1 MDLKKLAG
9 VWALLFGATA
19 SAGEP
24 FVVKD
29 IRVEGIQ
36 RTEAGTV
43 FSYLPLKVGDTVT
56 DERATAALHALFS
69 TGFFKDVQLL
79 ADQGVLVVRVQ
90 ERPTIASV
98 ELNGIKDFPKPQLL
112 DNLKLVG
119 LAEGRIFDKAMLEK
133 SEQELKRQ
141 YIARGKYA
149 VEVTTT
155 VTELERNRVAVKL
168 DVTEGDPSKIR
179 QINFVGNTHYRDKTL
194 LGEMKLTTPGIFT
207 WLTNNDQYSKPKLQ
221 ADMEAIRSLY
231 LNSGYMDFSIDSTQV
246 SISAD
251 KKDIYIT
258 LNITEG
264 EPYTVSDIKMAVAK
278 GEFGDEQ
285 LRGMINIRPGQT
297 FSRQALTEASDRIRE
312 ELGDKGY
319 AFANISAIPDIDK
332 DAHQVAFTF
341 MVDPMQRAYVRRI
354 NVNGNDKT
362 KDEVVRREFRQM
374 EGGWF
379 STSKIKK
386 SKQRLDRLG
395 FFGATN
401 VETQP
406 VSGSSDQLDLNL
418 SVEEKPTGNFQIGA
432 GFSNGEGITLLA
444 GVTQSNLF
452 GTGNSLSTQINPS
465 KINQTLSVSYTNPYY
480 TDNGIS
486 RGFDAFRRRTDGTT
500 TSISQFTSKTYGGGV
515 RFGVPVNDDE
525 SFQYGLSLE
534 DTTLAL
540 NSNSPQQFIDYVN
553 TFGTHNQNVLGTIG
567 WTRDT
572 RDSAVYATEGETQR
586 AFLEASLPVSGQRF
600 YKLTYIQQ
608 WFYPLTK
615 ELSLRLNG
623 DLGVAGGYSGME
635 LPFFKNLFAG
645 GTGSVRGYDL
655 SSLGPRDINNN
666 TLGGTKRV
674 VGNIELLFPIPGM
687 EKNRSVRLSAFI
699 DGGALSGKKSEVP
712 ASMGMRYSAGV
723 GLNWFS
729 PAGPLQFSWAKPL
742 NDKPQDKVQN
752 FQFTLGGFF

>member
-1 MDLKKLAG
+1 
-9 VWALLFGATA
+9 
-19 SAGEP
+19 
-24 FVVKD
+24 
-29 IRVEGIQ
+29 
-36 RTEAGTV
+36 
-43 FSYLPLKVGDTVT
+43 
-56 DERATAALHALFS
+56 
-69 TGFFKDVQLL
+69 
-79 ADQGVLVVRVQ
+79 
-90 ERPTIASV
+90 
-98 ELNGIKDFPKPQLL
+98 
-112 DNLKLVG
+112 
-119 LAEGRIFDKAMLEK
+119 
-133 SEQELKRQ
+133 
-141 YIARGKYA
+141 
-149 VEVTTT
+149 
-155 VTELERNRVAVKL
+155 
-168 DVTEGDPSKIR
+168 VTEGDPSKIR

-194 LGEMKLTTPGIFT
+194 LGEMKLTTPGMFT
-207 WLTNNDQYSKPKLQ
+207 WLTNNDQYSKPKLE

-264 EPYTVSDIKMAVAK
+264 EPYTVSELKMAVAK
-278 GEFGDEQ
+278 GEFSDEE
-285 LRGMINIRPGQT
+285 LRGMIDIRPGQT
-297 FSRQALTEASDRIRE
+297 FSRQALTEASDKIRE

-332 DAHQVAFTF
+332 DTHQVAFTF

-354 NVNGNDKT
+354 NVTGNDKT

-401 VETQP
+401 VETQA

-452 GTGNSLSTQINPS
+452 GTGNSLSTQINTS

-500 TSISQFTSKTYGGGV
+500 TSISQFTSETYGGGV

-534 DTTLAL
+534 DTNLAL

-600 YKLTYIQQ
+600 YKFTYIQQ

-666 TLGGTKRV
+666 SLGGTKRV

-742 NDKPQDKVQN
+742 NDQPQDKVQN

>member
-1 MDLKKLAG
+1 
-9 VWALLFGATA
+9 
-19 SAGEP
+19 
-24 FVVKD
+24 
-29 IRVEGIQ
+29 
-36 RTEAGTV
+36 
-43 FSYLPLKVGDTVT
+43 
-56 DERATAALHALFS
+56 
-69 TGFFKDVQLL
+69 
-79 ADQGVLVVRVQ
+79 
-90 ERPTIASV
+90 
-98 ELNGIKDFPKPQLL
+98 
-112 DNLKLVG
+112 
-119 LAEGRIFDKAMLEK
+119 
-133 SEQELKRQ
+133 
-141 YIARGKYA
+141 
-149 VEVTTT
+149 
-155 VTELERNRVAVKL
+155 
-168 DVTEGDPSKIR
+168 VTEGDPSKIR

-452 GTGNSLSTQINPS
+452 GTGNSLSTQINTS

>member
-1 MDLKKLAG
+1 
-9 VWALLFGATA
+9 
-19 SAGEP
+19 
-24 FVVKD
+24 
-29 IRVEGIQ
+29 
-36 RTEAGTV
+36 
-43 FSYLPLKVGDTVT
+43 
-56 DERATAALHALFS
+56 
-69 TGFFKDVQLL
+69 
-79 ADQGVLVVRVQ
+79 
-90 ERPTIASV
+90 
-98 ELNGIKDFPKPQLL
+98 
-112 DNLKLVG
+112 
-119 LAEGRIFDKAMLEK
+119 
-133 SEQELKRQ
+133 
-141 YIARGKYA
+141 
-149 VEVTTT
+149 
-155 VTELERNRVAVKL
+155 
-168 DVTEGDPSKIR
+168 
-179 QINFVGNTHYRDKTL
+179 
-194 LGEMKLTTPGIFT
+194 
-207 WLTNNDQYSKPKLQ
+207 
-221 ADMEAIRSLY
+221 
-231 LNSGYMDFSIDSTQV
+231 
-246 SISAD
+246 
-251 KKDIYIT
+251 
-258 LNITEG
+258 
-264 EPYTVSDIKMAVAK
+264 
-278 GEFGDEQ
+278 
-285 LRGMINIRPGQT
+285 
-297 FSRQALTEASDRIRE
+297 
-312 ELGDKGY
+312 
-319 AFANISAIPDIDK
+319 
-332 DAHQVAFTF
+332 
-341 MVDPMQRAYVRRI
+341 
-354 NVNGNDKT
+354 
-362 KDEVVRREFRQM
+362 
-374 EGGWF
+374 
-379 STSKIKK
+379 
-386 SKQRLDRLG
+386 
-395 FFGATN
+395 
-401 VETQP
+401 
-406 VSGSSDQLDLNL
+406 
-418 SVEEKPTGNFQIGA
+418 

-452 GTGNSLSTQINPS
+452 GTGNSLSTQINTS

-500 TSISQFTSKTYGGGV
+500 TSISQFTSETYGGGV

-534 DTTLAL
+534 DTNLAL

-600 YKLTYIQQ
+600 YKFTYIQQ

-666 TLGGTKRV
+666 SLGGTKRV

-742 NDKPQDKVQN
+742 NDQPQDKVQN

>member
-452 GTGNSLSTQINPS
+452 GTGNSLSTQINTS

>member
-56 DERATAALHALFS
+56 DERATAALHTLFS

-452 GTGNSLSTQINPS
+452 GTGNSLSTQINTS

>member
-9 VWALLFGATA
+9 VWALFFGATA
-19 SAGEP
+19 WAGET

-133 SEQELKRQ
+133 SEQELTRQ

-149 VEVTTT
+149 VAVTTS

-194 LGEMKLTTPGIFT
+194 LGEMKLTTPGMFT
-207 WLTNNDQYSKPKLQ
+207 WLTNNDQYSKPKLE

-264 EPYTVSDIKMAVAK
+264 EPYTVSELKMAVAK
-278 GEFGDEQ
+278 GEFSDEE
-285 LRGMINIRPGQT
+285 LRGMIDIRPGQT
-297 FSRQALTEASDRIRE
+297 FSRQALTEASDKIRE

-332 DAHQVAFTF
+332 DTHQVAFTF

-354 NVNGNDKT
+354 NVTGNDKT

-401 VETQP
+401 VETQA
-406 VSGSSDQLDLNL
+406 VSGSSDQLDLNV

-452 GTGNSLSTQINPS
+452 GTGNSLSTQINTS

-500 TSISQFTSKTYGGGV
+500 TSISQFTSETYGGGV

-534 DTTLAL
+534 DTNLAL

-600 YKLTYIQQ
+600 YKFTYIQQ

-666 TLGGTKRV
+666 SLGGTKRV

-742 NDKPQDKVQN
+742 NDQPQDKVQN

>member
-452 GTGNSLSTQINPS
+452 GTGNSLSTQINTS

-586 AFLEASLPVSGQRF
+586 ALLEASLPVSGQRF

>member
-9 VWALLFGATA
+9 VWALFFGATA
-19 SAGEP
+19 WAGEP

-43 FSYLPLKVGDTVT
+43 FIYLPLKVGDTVT

-133 SEQELKRQ
+133 SEQELTRQ

-149 VEVTTT
+149 VAVTTS

-194 LGEMKLTTPGIFT
+194 LGEMKLTTPGMFT
-207 WLTNNDQYSKPKLQ
+207 WLTNNDQYSKPKLE

-264 EPYTVSDIKMAVAK
+264 EPYTVSELKMAVAK
-278 GEFGDEQ
+278 GEFSDEE
-285 LRGMINIRPGQT
+285 LRGMIDIRPGQT
-297 FSRQALTEASDRIRE
+297 FSRQALTEASDKIRE

-332 DAHQVAFTF
+332 DTHQVAFTF

-354 NVNGNDKT
+354 NVTGNDKT

-401 VETQP
+401 VETQA

-452 GTGNSLSTQINPS
+452 GTGNSLSTQINTS

-500 TSISQFTSKTYGGGV
+500 TSISQFTSETYGGGV

-534 DTTLAL
+534 DTNLAL

-600 YKLTYIQQ
+600 YKFTYIQQ

-666 TLGGTKRV
+666 SLGGTKRV

-742 NDKPQDKVQN
+742 NDQPQDKVQN

>member
-19 SAGEP
+19 SASEP

-56 DERATAALHALFS
+56 DERATAALHTLFS

-452 GTGNSLSTQINPS
+452 GTGNSLSTQINTS

-480 TDNGIS
+480 TDDGIS

-500 TSISQFTSKTYGGGV
+500 TSISQFTSETYGGGV

-525 SFQYGLSLE
+525 SFQYGLSQE

>member
-1 MDLKKLAG
+1 
-9 VWALLFGATA
+9 
-19 SAGEP
+19 
-24 FVVKD
+24 
-29 IRVEGIQ
+29 
-36 RTEAGTV
+36 
-43 FSYLPLKVGDTVT
+43 
-56 DERATAALHALFS
+56 
-69 TGFFKDVQLL
+69 
-79 ADQGVLVVRVQ
+79 
-90 ERPTIASV
+90 
-98 ELNGIKDFPKPQLL
+98 
-112 DNLKLVG
+112 
-119 LAEGRIFDKAMLEK
+119 
-133 SEQELKRQ
+133 
-141 YIARGKYA
+141 
-149 VEVTTT
+149 
-155 VTELERNRVAVKL
+155 
-168 DVTEGDPSKIR
+168 VTEGDPSKIR

-452 GTGNSLSTQINPS
+452 GTGNSLSTQINTS

-623 DLGVAGGYSGME
+623 DLGGAGGYSGME

>member
-9 VWALLFGATA
+9 VWALFFGATA
-19 SAGEP
+19 WAGEP

-133 SEQELKRQ
+133 SEQELTRQ

-149 VEVTTT
+149 VAVTTS

-194 LGEMKLTTPGIFT
+194 LGEMKLTTPGMFT
-207 WLTNNDQYSKPKLQ
+207 WLTNNDQYSKPKLE

-264 EPYTVSDIKMAVAK
+264 EPYTVSELKMAVAK
-278 GEFGDEQ
+278 GEFSDEE
-285 LRGMINIRPGQT
+285 LRGMIDIRPGQT
-297 FSRQALTEASDRIRE
+297 FSRQALTEASDKIRE

-332 DAHQVAFTF
+332 DTHQVAFTF

-354 NVNGNDKT
+354 NVTGNDKT

-401 VETQP
+401 VETQA

-418 SVEEKPTGNFQIGA
+418 SVEEKPTGNSQIGA

-452 GTGNSLSTQINPS
+452 GTGNSLSTQINTS

-500 TSISQFTSKTYGGGV
+500 TSISQFTSETYGGGV

-534 DTTLAL
+534 DTNLAL

-600 YKLTYIQQ
+600 YKFTYIQQ

-666 TLGGTKRV
+666 SLGGTKRV

-742 NDKPQDKVQN
+742 NDQPQDKVQN

>member
-56 DERATAALHALFS
+56 DERATAALHTLFS

-452 GTGNSLSTQINPS
+452 GTGNSLSTQINTS

-699 DGGALSGKKSEVP
+699 DGGELSGKKSEVP